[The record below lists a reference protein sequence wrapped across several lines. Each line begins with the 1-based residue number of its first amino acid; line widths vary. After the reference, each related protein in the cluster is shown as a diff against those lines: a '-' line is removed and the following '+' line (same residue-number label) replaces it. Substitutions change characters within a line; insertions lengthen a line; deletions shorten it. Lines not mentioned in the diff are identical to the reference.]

1 MVPFLYSV
9 SQAEV
14 ENQIDRVDPILDG
27 LDRNLTVSVIPCLTF
42 PIAESIDVPM
52 ER

>member
-27 LDRNLTVSVIPCLTF
+27 LETLP
-42 PIAESIDVPM
+42 
-52 ER
+52 

>member
-14 ENQIDRVDPILDG
+14 ENQIDRVLDG